1 MGARSDAYEHALD
14 VGADL
19 LGDEAVLRVVVADV
33 NAETLDEDLVHH
45 RESRLRAQLRVRL
58 RRHQH
63 VLEENVVTVHIV
75 QLHERGGGGLG
86 EERSPRIRYRWP
98 W

>member
-19 LGDEAVLRVVVADV
+19 LGDEAVLRVDVADV

-45 RESRLRAQLRVRL
+45 
-58 RRHQH
+58 
-63 VLEENVVTVHIV
+63 
-75 QLHERGGGGLG
+75 
-86 EERSPRIRYRWP
+86 
-98 W
+98 